1 MTRRQKYELAA
12 APTDFDALEVGRI
25 ADRGV
30 QIASQG
36 LSSQE
41 SFLGERYKK
50 GDRAMKKS
58 PSRRKRNECKATV
71 VSEPTYT
78 SNDTNRLERIALA
91 AYYKAQARGFVPGHE
106 MDDWLEAQAEID
118 QQVAA

>member
-1 MTRRQKYELAA
+1 
-12 APTDFDALEVGRI
+12 
-25 ADRGV
+25 
-30 QIASQG
+30 
-36 LSSQE
+36 
-41 SFLGERYKK
+41 
-50 GDRAMKKS
+50 MKKS
-58 PSRRKRNECKATV
+58 PSRRKRNEFKAAV